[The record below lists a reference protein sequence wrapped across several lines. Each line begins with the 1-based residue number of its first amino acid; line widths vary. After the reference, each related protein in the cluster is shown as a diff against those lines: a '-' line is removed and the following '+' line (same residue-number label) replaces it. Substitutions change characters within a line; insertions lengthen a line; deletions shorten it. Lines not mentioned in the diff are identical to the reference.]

1 MVTKLKSTSYQTKQH
16 SPGSTVARRGVAA
29 VETAVCLPL
38 LILLVFGAIELSN
51 GIFLTQALS
60 FASYEGAREATKA
73 GATTAH
79 VAARVADVLHAR
91 GVHDYS
97 VAITPPLNM
106 QMERGTKITV
116 QVRAPMN
123 ALSSISTAI
132 TNKRIATQQVTMVKH

>member
-1 MVTKLKSTSYQTKQH
+1 MLTKIRTIRRQKKDH
-16 SPGSTVARRGVAA
+16 SPGRKMLRSGVAA
-29 VETAVCLPL
+29 VETAVTLPL
-38 LILLVFGAIELSN
+38 LILLVFGAIEVSN

-73 GATTAH
+73 GATSAH

-91 GVHDYS
+91 GVHDYNIL
-97 VAITPPLNM
+97 ITPTLNT
-106 QMERGTKITV
+106 QMPRGTQITV

-132 TNKRIATQQVTMVKH
+132 TKQRMASQQVTMVKH